1 MSVRLGESAPPA
13 SIHRRSHAAADVAAI
28 LIVFAS
34 VALTIP
40 WLNPILRHSHGIP
53 AFFAATGYQVA
64 IEGIAPL
71 GLMLARREKL
81 ADYRFIRGALV
92 PSLALG
98 LAFSILYDL
107 GLSLSSHS
115 LDWVP
120 LIRQPATRIALASGP
135 LFAPF
140 GISLVVL
147 VWGFL
152 EGFFGIYLSQKV
164 NIMAG
169 HPGRGWLAPGVLA
182 FALFN
187 GGVHLLV
194 GQGLEG
200 FITSFASGYAITVVP
215 AVTGNAWG
223 GALVQMLTNAAGPLR

>member
-1 MSVRLGESAPPA
+1 MNVQLAESVRCEPINQRP
-13 SIHRRSHAAADVAAI
+13 RAALDLVVI
-28 LIVFAS
+28 LIVFGLVS
-34 VALTIP
+34 LTIP
-40 WLNPILRHSHGIP
+40 WLNPVLRRSHGIP
-53 AFFAATGYQVA
+53 GFFGATAYQFI

-71 GLMLARREKL
+71 ALMLIRQEKF
-81 ADYRFIRGALV
+81 ADYRFIKRGLAQ
-92 PSLALG
+92 SLALAVV
-98 LAFSILYDL
+98 LAVIYNL
-107 GLSLSSHS
+107 GLSLNSHS

-120 LIRQPATRIALASGP
+120 LIRQPATRMALEAGP

-152 EGFFGIYLSQKV
+152 EGFFGIYLAQKV
-164 NIMAG
+164 NIIAG
-169 HPGRGWLAPGVLA
+169 HDGRGWLSPGVLA

-194 GQGLEG
+194 GQGVEG
-200 FITSFASGYAITVVP
+200 FITSFVSGYAITVVP

-223 GALVQMLTNAAGPLR
+223 GSLVQVLTNAAGPLR